1 MQIPGRMII
10 PFIHA
15 ASVDMDNRP
24 KLFYTGSMT
33 RVPQS
38 LPEIRAVACDI
49 DGTLYPSAAINLHCL
64 DLLVQH
70 PLLLSAFARVRREIR
85 LLQQEPGY
93 APRSQSELHDLQ
105 HQLVARHL
113 GITRERAASLVQSI
127 FYHEVPSRFGH
138 IVPFAGVFE
147 ALASVRRRKIMLAA
161 LSDLPVHPKLELL
174 GLDQQFDLALCS
186 ETWGRL
192 KPDPLVF
199 RQLCASLGCGPE
211 QVLYV
216 GNNPHYDIEG
226 ARAVGMHTAYLGRHR
241 IPADFTFTRWSEL
254 LQWLE
259 TLPSSQ

>member
-1 MQIPGRMII
+1 
-10 PFIHA
+10 
-15 ASVDMDNRP
+15 
-24 KLFYTGSMT
+24 MT
-33 RVPQS
+33 RVPLS
-38 LPEIRAVACDI
+38 LPAIRAVACDI

-70 PLLLSAFARVRREIR
+70 PLLLSAFARVRKEIR
-85 LLQQEPGY
+85 VLQLEPGY

-113 GITRERAASLVQSI
+113 RITRERAASLVQSI
-127 FYHEVPSRFGH
+127 FYHEVPARFGK

-147 ALASVRRRKIMLAA
+147 TLELLKRRKIVLAA

-199 RQLCASLGCGPE
+199 QQLCANLGCDPE

-226 ARAVGMHTAYLGRHR
+226 ARAAGMHTAYLGRHR
-241 IPADFTFTRWSEL
+241 THADFTFVRWIEL
-254 LQWLE
+254 IQWLE
-259 TLPSSQ
+259 ALPSSP